1 MAEVE
6 VTAFW
11 DTKSAVWVARSDNI
25 PGLFTEADTL
35 EDLIS
40 KLKVL
45 VPKLV
50 EANDRNCRGAVPFVL
65 QVMDTAHALEEA
77 LPHKERRRHHVV
89 RAPRPDGSR
98 PVTAARR

>member
-11 DTKSAVWVARSDNI
+11 DTESAVWVAQSDNI

-35 EDLIS
+35 EDLIF

-45 VPKLV
+45 IPKLV
-50 EANDRNCRGAVPFVL
+50 EASDRNCHGAVPFVVR
-65 QVMDTAHALEEA
+65 VMDTAHALEEA
-77 LPHKERRRHHVV
+77 RGGAV
-89 RAPRPDGSR
+89 RSNSRDGI
-98 PVTAARR
+98 

>member
-11 DTKSAVWVARSDNI
+11 DTESAVWVAQSDNI

-40 KLKVL
+40 RLKAL

-50 EANDRNCRGAVPFVL
+50 EPTERNCHGAVPFVL

-77 LPHKERRRHHVV
+77 SLCKERRPHYVV
-89 RAPRPDGSR
+89 YVHGLTVRGP
-98 PVTAARR
+98 